1 MKRHVLSALFL
12 TVSVLSTSVFAS
24 EIVEGVK
31 TDSASI
37 EAKLPKKK
45 LTIAHH
51 YLTPKQSYDIK
62 KNGGKNVLFVDI
74 RSPAELQFVGH
85 AVNID
90 GNVPY
95 ITFDYS
101 DWDKKKKTYKSDFN
115 SGFVG
120 QVEDLMKKTGI
131 NHGKNTEIILMCRS
145 GDRSARAADLM
156 KKNGYTNVW
165 SAYEGFEGDKAKS
178 GENKGKRVVNG
189 WKNAGLPW
197 TYKLDK
203 DKTTFIF

>member
-1 MKRHVLSALFL
+1 MKGKLLSVLFL
-12 TVSVLSTSVFAS
+12 TASVLSTSAFAS
-24 EIVEGVK
+24 EMVEGVK

-45 LTIAHH
+45 LTITHH
-51 YLTPKQSYDIK
+51 YLTPKQAYNIK
-62 KNGGKNVLFVDI
+62 KNGCKNVLFVDI
-74 RSPAELQFVGH
+74 RTPAELQLVGH
-85 AVNID
+85 AVSID

-95 ITFDYS
+95 VTFDYS
-101 DWDKKKKTYKSDFN
+101 DWDNKKKTYKSNFN

-131 NHGKNTEIILMCRS
+131 NNGKNTEIILMCRS

-156 KKNGYTNVW
+156 SKNGYTNVW
-165 SAYEGFEGDKAKS
+165 SAYEGFEGDKAKT
-178 GENKGKRVVNG
+178 GATKGKRTVNG

-203 DKTTFIF
+203 DKAAFIF